1 MLRDGVFGP
10 LHSDVADG
18 VVVCVRACRQRGQ
31 RARQHGGARRPRF
44 EVDRARHAELVERFT
59 AACNGADLDELL
71 DLLTAD
77 ATYVADGGATT
88 KAARHP
94 IVGATRVSRFMAY
107 VYGRRARSKSAERIE
122 LNGEP
127 AIAIYFRGK
136 LDSVLFIEPGPDDR
150 ATTIYA
156 LRNPEKLARIR
167 ATLPGPT

>member
-1 MLRDGVFGP
+1 MCGLFFFEQKTAYEMRI
-10 LHSDVADG
+10 SDWSAD
-18 VVVCVRACRQRGQ
+18 VCSS
-31 RARQHGGARRPRF
+31 
-44 EVDRARHAELVERFT
+44 
-59 AACNGADLDELL
+59 DL
-71 DLLTAD
+71 D

-156 LRNPEKLARIR
+156 LRNPEKLRSEEHTSELQSLMRISY
-167 ATLPGPT
+167 AVFCLKKKNNYKEHTTTQESCT

>member
-1 MLRDGVFGP
+1 MCGLFFFEQKTAYEMRI
-10 LHSDVADG
+10 SDWSAD
-18 VVVCVRACRQRGQ
+18 VCSS
-31 RARQHGGARRPRF
+31 
-44 EVDRARHAELVERFT
+44 
-59 AACNGADLDELL
+59 DL
-71 DLLTAD
+71 D

-88 KAARHP
+88 QAALHP
-94 IVGATRVSRFMAY
+94 SVGATRVSRFMAY